1 MFLLTSSDSSSLRA
15 QSAPVGDSKY
25 SIPCREVGLLF
36 TTSSRPVIAAISS
49 ISCRVI
55 FSASAIISSSFNACA
70 KPGSDRAEKSVS
82 SDRPWETVSHSAA
95 DPESSYTT
103 AAVANRQRCFM
114 GSSESVDLTP
124 PEFRVGDFR
133 FPRVPNYI
141 SLSFVLHFLA
151 LFESE
156 ILQFRKN
163 VLI

>member
-1 MFLLTSSDSSSLRA
+1 MQGGRIAVHDIQSSGHCGNFLHLLPRDIFRIGDNFQFLQRLRKA
-15 QSAPVGDSKY
+15 RVGQ
-25 SIPCREVGLLF
+25 G
-36 TTSSRPVIAAISS
+36 
-49 ISCRVI
+49 
-55 FSASAIISSSFNACA
+55 
-70 KPGSDRAEKSVS
+70 
-82 SDRPWETVSHSAA
+82 
-95 DPESSYTT
+95 ESSYTT